1 MNKKTLYIIYGV
13 VAVGIIA
20 FATKKFWYKPKSSF
34 LNMEDE
40 EEEQGE
46 EDVDMSMGSND
57 EDSNEEDNVSLGI
70 AMGIAMGDN
79 QEEAENVA
87 EAIGSEDVAM
97 GMAMGMA
104 MASDEDRVNDDV
116 VMGMGSSDDAEIN
129 SESMGDLLKDMGSPA
144 SIKEKPIQ
152 ETILQAKAK
161 NLSNP
166 NTPNFTPKMPNK
178 RDLVKAKRN
187 KIAKK
192 VGIGLLGGGI
202 GLLAKK
208 LIDKKKRGINPNER
222 TGGKPRNIGIGGLKK
237 PKQVKST
244 DKTADCRKKMAS
256 MRFGSKAGAD
266 QFLKNCIGKKR
277 KKNFSDFLDFED
289 FN

>member
-1 MNKKTLYIIYGV
+1 MNKKTLMIIGGV

-40 EEEQGE
+40 EAEQGE
-46 EDVDMSMGSND
+46 EDVDMSLGMGSDDNN
-57 EDSNEEDNVSLGI
+57 SNEEDDVAMGI
-70 AMGIAMGDN
+70 AMGIAMGGN
-79 QEEAENVA
+79 EEEAENVA
-87 EAIGSEDVAM
+87 ESIGSEDVAM

-104 MASDEDRVNDDV
+104 LASDEERNNDDI
-116 VMGMGSSDDAEIN
+116 VMGMGASDDAEIN
-129 SESMGDLLKDMGSPA
+129 TESMGDLLKGMGSPA
-144 SIKEKPIQ
+144 SIIEKPIQ

-208 LIDKKKRGINPNER
+208 LIDKKKGKTPKPNER
-222 TGGKPRNIGIGGLKK
+222 TGGKPKNTGIGGALKQK
-237 PKQVKST
+237 RAMQKVKVKS
-244 DKTADCRKKMAS
+244 RK
-256 MRFGSKAGAD
+256 R
-266 QFLKNCIGKKR
+266 
-277 KKNFSDFLDFED
+277 NFSDFLDFED

>member
-1 MNKKTLYIIYGV
+1 MNKFKWYAVHTLSQSEQKVKTLIEN
-13 VAVGIIA
+13 
-20 FATKKFWYKPKSSF
+20 TKQKF
-34 LNMEDE
+34 
-40 EEEQGE
+40 
-46 EDVDMSMGSND
+46 
-57 EDSNEEDNVSLGI
+57 
-70 AMGIAMGDN
+70 
-79 QEEAENVA
+79 NVA
-87 EAIGSEDVAM
+87 ESIGSEDVAM

-104 MASDEDRVNDDV
+104 LASDEERNNDDI
-116 VMGMGSSDDAEIN
+116 VMGMGASDDAEIN
-129 SESMGDLLKDMGSPA
+129 TESMGDLLKGMGSPA

-208 LIDKKKRGINPNER
+208 LIDKKKRGTKPNER
-222 TGGKPRNIGIGGLKK
+222 TGGKPRNTGIGGALQTKRAIRK
-237 PKQVKST
+237 VK
-244 DKTADCRKKMAS
+244 M
-256 MRFGSKAGAD
+256 
-266 QFLKNCIGKKR
+266 KR
-277 KKNFSDFLDFED
+277 GKKNFSDFLDFED

>member
-1 MNKKTLYIIYGV
+1 MNKKTLMIIGGV

-46 EDVDMSMGSND
+46 EEVDMSMGMGSDNS
-57 EDSNEEDNVSLGI
+57 DSNEEDNVSLGI
-70 AMGIAMGDN
+70 AMGIALGNDE
-79 QEEAENVA
+79 EEAENVA
-87 EAIGSEDVAM
+87 EAIGSEDIAM

-104 MASDEDRVNDDV
+104 MASDEDKVNDDV
-116 VMGMGSSDDAEIN
+116 VMGMGASDDADIN
-129 SESMGDLLKDMGSPA
+129 SESMGDLLKGMGSPA

-161 NLSNP
+161 NMDNP

-178 RDLVKAKRN
+178 RDVVKAKRN

-208 LIDKKKRGINPNER
+208 LIDKKKRGSKPNER
-222 TGGKPRNIGIGGLKK
+222 TGGKPRNTGIAGGIKNKNVVLKSK
-237 PKQVKST
+237 GR
-244 DKTADCRKKMAS
+244 KTKNRK
-256 MRFGSKAGAD
+256 R
-266 QFLKNCIGKKR
+266 
-277 KKNFSDFLDFED
+277 NFSDFLDFND

>member
-1 MNKKTLYIIYGV
+1 MNKKTLMIIGGV

-46 EDVDMSMGSND
+46 EEVDMSMGMGSDNS
-57 EDSNEEDNVSLGI
+57 DSNEEDDVSLGI
-70 AMGIAMGDN
+70 AMGIALGNDE
-79 QEEAENVA
+79 EEAENVA

-104 MASDEDRVNDDV
+104 MASDEDKVNDDV

-129 SESMGDLLKDMGSPA
+129 SESMGDLLKDMGSPS
-144 SIKEKPIQ
+144 SIKEKPMQ
-152 ETILQAKAK
+152 ESLLQAKAK
-161 NLSNP
+161 NMDNP
-166 NTPNFTPKMPNK
+166 NTPNFTPKKPNK
-178 RDLVKAKRN
+178 RDVVKAKRN

-192 VGIGLLGGGI
+192 IGIGLLGGGV

-208 LIDKKKRGINPNER
+208 LIDKKKGKLQGRTPKPNER
-222 TGGKPRNIGIGGLKK
+222 TAGKPRNTGIGGGIKNKNVVLKSK
-237 PKQVKST
+237 GR
-244 DKTADCRKKMAS
+244 KTKNRK
-256 MRFGSKAGAD
+256 R
-266 QFLKNCIGKKR
+266 
-277 KKNFSDFLDFED
+277 NFSDFLDFND

>member
-46 EDVDMSMGSND
+46 EDVDMSMGSDNS
-57 EDSNEEDNVSLGI
+57 DSNDEDNVSLGI

-104 MASDEDRVNDDV
+104 MASDEDKVNDDV

-129 SESMGDLLKDMGSPA
+129 SESMGDLLKDMGSPS
-144 SIKEKPIQ
+144 SIKEKPMQ

-161 NLSNP
+161 NMDNP

-178 RDLVKAKRN
+178 RDVVKAKRN

-192 VGIGLLGGGI
+192 VGIGLLGGGV

-208 LIDKKKRGINPNER
+208 LIDKKKGKLQGRTPKPNER
-222 TGGKPRNIGIGGLKK
+222 TAGKPIDYASRGIGGGIKKKNVVLKSKGRK
-237 PKQVKST
+237 PKN
-244 DKTADCRKKMAS
+244 RK
-256 MRFGSKAGAD
+256 R
-266 QFLKNCIGKKR
+266 
-277 KKNFSDFLDFED
+277 NFSDFLDFND

>member
-1 MNKKTLYIIYGV
+1 
-13 VAVGIIA
+13 
-20 FATKKFWYKPKSSF
+20 
-34 LNMEDE
+34 MEDE

-46 EDVDMSMGSND
+46 EDVDMSLGMGSDDDN
-57 EDSNEEDNVSLGI
+57 SNEEDDVAMGI
-70 AMGIAMGDN
+70 AMGIAMGGN
-79 QEEAENVA
+79 EEEAENVA
-87 EAIGSEDVAM
+87 ESIGSEDVAM

-104 MASDEDRVNDDV
+104 LASDEEQNNDDI
-116 VMGMGSSDDAEIN
+116 VMSMGDSDDAEIN
-129 SESMGDLLKDMGSPA
+129 TESMGDLLKGMGSPA

>member
-46 EDVDMSMGSND
+46 EEVDMSMGMGSDNS
-57 EDSNEEDNVSLGI
+57 DSNEEDDVSLGI
-70 AMGIAMGDN
+70 AMGIALGNDE
-79 QEEAENVA
+79 EEAENVA
-87 EAIGSEDVAM
+87 EAIGSEDIAM

-104 MASDEDRVNDDV
+104 MASDEDIVNDDV
-116 VMGMGSSDDAEIN
+116 VMAMGSSNDSEIN
-129 SESMGDLLKDMGSPA
+129 SESMGNLLKAMGSPA

-178 RDLVKAKRN
+178 RDIVKAKRN

-208 LIDKKKRGINPNER
+208 LIDKKKAKLQGRTPKPNER
-222 TGGKPRNIGIGGLKK
+222 TGGKPRNTGIGGALKTK
-237 PKQVKST
+237 KAIRKVKTKS
-244 DKTADCRKKMAS
+244 RK
-256 MRFGSKAGAD
+256 R
-266 QFLKNCIGKKR
+266 
-277 KKNFSDFLDFED
+277 NFSDFYTLED

>member
-1 MNKKTLYIIYGV
+1 MNKKTLMIIGGV

-40 EEEQGE
+40 EAEQGE
-46 EDVDMSMGSND
+46 EDVDMSLGMGSDDNN
-57 EDSNEEDNVSLGI
+57 SNEEDNVAMGI
-70 AMGIAMGDN
+70 AMGIAMGGN
-79 QEEAENVA
+79 EEEAENVA
-87 EAIGSEDVAM
+87 ESIGSEDVAM

-104 MASDEDRVNDDV
+104 LASDEERNNDDI
-116 VMGMGSSDDAEIN
+116 VMGMGASDDADIN
-129 SESMGDLLKDMGSPA
+129 TESMGDLLKGMGSPA

-208 LIDKKKRGINPNER
+208 LIDKKKRGTKPNER
-222 TGGKPRNIGIGGLKK
+222 TGGKPRNTGIGGALQTKRAIRK
-237 PKQVKST
+237 VK
-244 DKTADCRKKMAS
+244 M
-256 MRFGSKAGAD
+256 
-266 QFLKNCIGKKR
+266 KR
-277 KKNFSDFLDFED
+277 GKKNFSDFLDFED